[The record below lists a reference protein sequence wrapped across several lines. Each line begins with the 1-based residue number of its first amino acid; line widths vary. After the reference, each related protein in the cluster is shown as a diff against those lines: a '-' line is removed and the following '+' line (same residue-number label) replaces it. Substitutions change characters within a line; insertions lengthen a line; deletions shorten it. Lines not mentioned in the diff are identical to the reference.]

1 MRRKLR
7 EIRLERELTQDQIA
21 KEVGIT
27 RSHYTK
33 IENGIGNPSLPVAI
47 KIKKVLNYLNDDL
60 FASHDTLRA

>member
-7 EIRLERELTQDQIA
+7 EIRLKRELTQDQIA

-33 IENGIGNPSLPVAI
+33 IEIGIGNPSLLVAI
-47 KIKKVLNYLNDDL
+47 KIKEVLNYINDDL
-60 FASHDTLRA
+60 FVM